1 MIENHQSLL
10 SVNILVREH
19 SQYGNVCL
27 LSRSVKEVIQKSK
40 RIFKGVGYGMV
51 MVSFLVYIY
60 YNIGLI
66 SRIHFGA
73 NFEFALDV

>member
-1 MIENHQSLL
+1 MIENYQSLL

-66 SRIHFGA
+66 SRIHFGS